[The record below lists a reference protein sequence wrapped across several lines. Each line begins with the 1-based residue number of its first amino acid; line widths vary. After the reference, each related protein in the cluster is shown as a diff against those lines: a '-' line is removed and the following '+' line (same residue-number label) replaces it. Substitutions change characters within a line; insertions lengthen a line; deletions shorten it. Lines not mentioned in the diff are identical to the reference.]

1 MNKSRPKEIQI
12 RKVPRD
18 LAKFLA
24 RPDFGSFLCEFS
36 CIDRAIAMQ
45 LNTQSVSARALYLM
59 LAGYSSLMGS
69 SMERPQPPHV
79 SPRLLTSG
87 LGASTPLAKSIV
99 INALPNEIRS
109 ILDADSFSERI
120 ADPCSLDAWTAYQL
134 DNGSAATRVIFLI
147 YEGVS
152 ILMTK
157 GRTEKS
163 LLGHAQAIRA
173 TTHSGSSVDP
183 LDVAQEVA
191 GALLAQD
198 DTDSGEP
205 TGGGDFKSLL
215 PADAPVWAALSKK
228 K

>member
-99 INALPNEIRS
+99 VNYSPLKRTSFQTDLGGQFFFFDVSLSTAGRAL
-109 ILDADSFSERI
+109 
-120 ADPCSLDAWTAYQL
+120 
-134 DNGSAATRVIFLI
+134 GSA
-147 YEGVS
+147 
-152 ILMTK
+152 
-157 GRTEKS
+157 S
-163 LLGHAQAIRA
+163 LTIASTSTI
-173 TTHSGSSVDP
+173 
-183 LDVAQEVA
+183 
-191 GALLAQD
+191 
-198 DTDSGEP
+198 
-205 TGGGDFKSLL
+205 
-215 PADAPVWAALSKK
+215 
-228 K
+228 